1 MVPQKVIWRSL
12 RIETGRVDIGQ
23 PSPLFSHYNKY
34 FLCSHFFII
43 SKNLWSSVYKCFDG
57 SKIFFMIN
65 NITSPKNGHWEL
77 LALLSK
83 ILSFFFFGII
93 SIVINNFDLLC
104 CDQHCVKSVRI
115 RSYSGSHFPAF
126 GLNNSEYEHFSCSVM
141 IKNCVKCNFLVR

>member
-57 SKIFFMIN
+57 SKILFMIN

-83 ILSFFFFGII
+83 ILTVFFFWNYQHRNQQFWP
-93 SIVINNFDLLC
+93 SLLWSTLC
-104 CDQHCVKSVRI
+104 KKCPYSELFWFAFSRI
-115 RSYSGSHFPAF
+115 RT
-126 GLNNSEYEHFSCSVM
+126 E
-141 IKNCVKCNFLVR
+141 